1 MELEEQHRTP
11 SIDYNI
17 LSTYT
22 LRRARHNLT
31 EAHHV

>member
-17 LSTYT
+17 LSTYM
-22 LRRARHNLT
+22 LRRARRTLT
-31 EAHHV
+31 EVYHG